1 MERFGVLTKSETMN
15 IFLFIIS
22 MLFFA
27 EAFLGGMKKY
37 KITQDGKPVAIGMG
51 ILFLIGAI
59 YFGG

>member
-1 MERFGVLTKSETMN
+1 MLTKSETMN